1 MDIMETN
8 NNSDFNE
15 LEQLREQMNSF
26 KNRLDK
32 QQIINERLVRN
43 SMGSKMSWIKNFVW
57 IEIIIVPIILFI
69 MAGFHASAGL
79 SWWLFGFLAA
89 GLIIDATGDFIINR
103 IPKSQLL
110 SDDLVATSQRLM
122 KMKKQRTKWFIAGM
136 IFMIIWLVW
145 FILEIVLRLDCKDQ
159 LPNYNIVV
167 AIMVISIV
175 VGALI
180 GGFVAWLI
188 FRKMQKTNNQIIEQI
203 NQVTQD
209 VQD

>member
-1 MDIMETN
+1 METN
-8 NNSDFNE
+8 NNSNFNE

-79 SWWLFGFLAA
+79 SWWLFGFLAV

-203 NQVTQD
+203 NQVTQE

>member
-1 MDIMETN
+1 MNIMETN
-8 NNSDFNE
+8 NNSNFNE
-15 LEQLREQMNSF
+15 LEQLREQMNNF
-26 KNRLDK
+26 KSRLNK

-57 IEIIIVPIILFI
+57 IEIIIVPIVLFI

-110 SDDLVATSQRLM
+110 SDDLVATSQRLV
-122 KMKKQRTKWFIAGM
+122 KMKKQRTKSFIAGM

-145 FILEIVLRLDCKDQ
+145 FIFEIVLRLDCKNQ
-159 LPNYNIVV
+159 LPNHNTVV
-167 AIMVISIV
+167 AIMVISIL

-180 GGFVAWLI
+180 GGIVAWLI

-203 NQVTQD
+203 NQVTQE

>member
-1 MDIMETN
+1 METN

-122 KMKKQRTKWFIAGM
+122 KMKK
-136 IFMIIWLVW
+136 
-145 FILEIVLRLDCKDQ
+145 
-159 LPNYNIVV
+159 N
-167 AIMVISIV
+167 
-175 VGALI
+175 
-180 GGFVAWLI
+180 
-188 FRKMQKTNNQIIEQI
+188 
-203 NQVTQD
+203 
-209 VQD
+209 

>member
-1 MDIMETN
+1 METN

-159 LPNYNIVV
+159 LPNYNIVI

-203 NQVTQD
+203 NQVTQE

>member
-1 MDIMETN
+1 METN

-57 IEIIIVPIILFI
+57 IEIIIVPIVLFI

-110 SDDLVATSQRLM
+110 SDDLVATSQRLV
-122 KMKKQRTKWFIAGM
+122 KMKKQRTKSFIAGM

-145 FILEIVLRLDCKDQ
+145 FIFEIVLRLDCKNQ
-159 LPNYNIVV
+159 LPNHNTVV
-167 AIMVISIV
+167 AIMVISIL

-180 GGFVAWLI
+180 GGIVAWLI

-203 NQVTQD
+203 NQVTQE

>member
-1 MDIMETN
+1 MNIMETN
-8 NNSDFNE
+8 NNSNFNE

-79 SWWLFGFLAA
+79 SWWLFGFLAV

-203 NQVTQD
+203 NQVTQE

>member
-203 NQVTQD
+203 NQVTQE

>member
-1 MDIMETN
+1 METN
-8 NNSDFNE
+8 NNSNFNE

-57 IEIIIVPIILFI
+57 IEIIIVPIVLFI

-110 SDDLVATSQRLM
+110 SDDLVATSQRLV
-122 KMKKQRTKWFIAGM
+122 KMKKQRTKSFIAGM

-145 FILEIVLRLDCKDQ
+145 FIFEIVLRLDCKNQ
-159 LPNYNIVV
+159 LPNHNTVV
-167 AIMVISIV
+167 AIMVISIL

-180 GGFVAWLI
+180 GGIVAWLI

-203 NQVTQD
+203 NQVTQE

>member
-1 MDIMETN
+1 METN

-79 SWWLFGFLAA
+79 SWWLFGFLAV

-110 SDDLVATSQRLM
+110 SDDLVATSQRLV
-122 KMKKQRTKWFIAGM
+122 KMKKQRTKSFIAGM

-145 FILEIVLRLDCKDQ
+145 FIFEIVLRLDCKNQ
-159 LPNYNIVV
+159 LPNHNTVV
-167 AIMVISIV
+167 AIMVISIL

-180 GGFVAWLI
+180 GGIVAWLI

-203 NQVTQD
+203 NQVTQE

>member
-167 AIMVISIV
+167 AIIVISIV

-203 NQVTQD
+203 NQVTQE